1 MVANSWEECFN
12 DDKDAAVFTKI
23 WFMFQTKD
31 NDDCKKY
38 KERLKMSD
46 LLVGGKYNLVLFKI
60 LIMLDSCRV
69 LLDYN

>member
-1 MVANSWEECFN
+1 
-12 DDKDAAVFTKI
+12 
-23 WFMFQTKD
+23 MFQTKD